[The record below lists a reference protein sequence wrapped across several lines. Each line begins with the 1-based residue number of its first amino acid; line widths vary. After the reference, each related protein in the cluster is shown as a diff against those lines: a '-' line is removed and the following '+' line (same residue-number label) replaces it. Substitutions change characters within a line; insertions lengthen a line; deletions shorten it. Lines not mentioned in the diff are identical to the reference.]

1 MTSPIRKRA
10 RVVAVVAIA
19 AGAVLSWVPP
29 ASAVTVDGAGWWWRT
44 NTTTVPVEVPPRT
57 DVGTDQLLVEGEPE
71 GATAV
76 AAVRFKLAEGES
88 SPILTLTPTPDSV
101 VPPTAVVQACRVGS
115 AWTPAQGGKW
125 ERKPIA
131 DCFAS
136 VQGILSEAGTIT
148 FALTPL
154 QSGTDLEVVIV
165 PGLDP
170 NAVNDNAKYSAFS
183 LKFTT
188 PTAADLKTTTGDAGG
203 FSGTGGDFNA
213 PDPGSFGAD
222 TDGTSGDSSSF
233 DSGSSFDTGSS
244 FDSGTSFGASPAFT
258 QPADFA
264 APTAVESPA
273 EAALTPSEQTD
284 ATGAAPVAVAPVATT
299 TETSGGRTLGILVL
313 LAGAA
318 LGFWAYSGGATGH
331 GVAAVPVTPPPGAE
345 PVMGGL
351 GRFARPRSGPP
362 PSLS

>member
-1 MTSPIRKRA
+1 MTSRIRKRA

-44 NTTTVPVEVPPRT
+44 NTTTVPVEVPPRA

-88 SPILTLTPTPDSV
+88 SPILTITPTPDSV
-101 VPPTAVVQACRVGS
+101 VPPTAVIQACRVGS
-115 AWTPAQGGKW
+115 AWSPAQGGKW

-136 VQGILSEAGTIT
+136 VQGIPSDGGAIT

-165 PGLDP
+165 PGVDP
-170 NAVNDNAKYSAFS
+170 NAVNDNAKFSAFS

-188 PTAADLKTTTGDAGG
+188 PTAADLKTTTADAG
-203 FSGTGGDFNA
+203 FSGTGGDFSA

-222 TDGTSGDSSSF
+222 TDSSSGDSSSF

-244 FDSGTSFGASPAFT
+244 SFDSGASFGASPAFT

-273 EAALTPSEQTD
+273 EAALAPTEQAD
-284 ATGAAPVAVAPVATT
+284 VTGAAPVAAAPVATT
-299 TETSGGRTLGILVL
+299 TESNDGRTLGILVL

-318 LGFWAYSGGATGH
+318 LGFWAYSGSAAGR
-331 GVAAVPVTPPPGAE
+331 GVAAVPVAPPPGAE
-345 PVMGGL
+345 PVIGGL
-351 GRFARPRSGPP
+351 GRFARPRTGPP

>member
-1 MTSPIRKRA
+1 MTSPMRKGA
-10 RVVAVVAIA
+10 RLVAVVAMA
-19 AGAVLSWVPP
+19 AGAALSWVPP

-44 NTTTVPVEVPPRT
+44 NTTTVPVEVPPRA

-71 GATAV
+71 GATAL

-101 VPPTAVVQACRVGS
+101 VPPTAVVLACRVGS

-136 VQGILSEAGTIT
+136 VQGIQSEAGTIT

-154 QSGTDLEVVIV
+154 QSGTNLEVVIV
-165 PGLDP
+165 PGVDP
-170 NAVNDNAKYSAFS
+170 NAVNDNARYSSFS
-183 LKFTT
+183 LKFAT
-188 PTAADLKTTTGDAGG
+188 PTAADLKTTTGDAG

-222 TDGTSGDSSSF
+222 TDGTSG
-233 DSGSSFDTGSS
+233 GSSFDTGSS
-244 FDSGTSFGASPAFT
+244 FDAGSSSFDSGASFGPAPAFT
-258 QPADFA
+258 QPSDFA
-264 APTAVESPA
+264 APTAVDSPA
-273 EAALTPSEQTD
+273 EAALSPSEQ
-284 ATGAAPVAVAPVATT
+284 AGSTGVAPVQAAPVATT
-299 TETSGGRTLGILVL
+299 SESNGGRTLGILVL
-313 LAGAA
+313 LAGGA
-318 LGFWAYSGGATGH
+318 LGFWAYSGSAAGR
-331 GVAAVPVTPPPGAE
+331 GVAAVPVAPPPGAE

-351 GRFARPRSGPP
+351 GRFARPRTGPP